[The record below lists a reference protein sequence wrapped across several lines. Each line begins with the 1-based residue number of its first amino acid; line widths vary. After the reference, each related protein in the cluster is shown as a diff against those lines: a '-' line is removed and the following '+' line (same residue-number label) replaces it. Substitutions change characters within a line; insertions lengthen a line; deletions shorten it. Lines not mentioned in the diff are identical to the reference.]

1 MRRERR
7 SKEERKN
14 DDDAME
20 KLFSFVFL
28 SLSRARVAYLD
39 GVGHV
44 GGQLLGA
51 LVVASPGVGC
61 ELEGER
67 EREKER
73 EVR

>member
-14 DDDAME
+14 DDDTME

-28 SLSRARVAYLD
+28 SLARARVAYLD

-44 GGQLLGA
+44 GSQLLGA

-61 ELEGER
+61 E
-67 EREKER
+67 
-73 EVR
+73 